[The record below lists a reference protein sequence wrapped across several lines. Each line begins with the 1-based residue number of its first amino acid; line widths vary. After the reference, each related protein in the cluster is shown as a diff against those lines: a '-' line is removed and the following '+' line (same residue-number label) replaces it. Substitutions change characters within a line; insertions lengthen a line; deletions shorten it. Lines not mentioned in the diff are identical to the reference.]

1 MSKYYDEIKEYSEAL
16 RTRIN
21 QLKTLYKS
29 LPEGY
34 LKLDKRLST
43 VYYSNRSPA
52 KGRKEKYISIKDE
65 NGIRQ
70 LANKKYIDIVLPKL
84 AENLAAAE
92 MFTDK
97 HSGFDEMELAELIP
111 DEIQK
116 YNGNLIVVRKAFIEK
131 WKNEPYERNPAFTEN
146 LIHSTLHGEMVR
158 SKSEVIIA
166 DRLYSSNVPYR
177 PEPALQ
183 LQNRIVYPDFI
194 ILNPRTLQMIYW
206 EHFGMM
212 DNPEYSSDAVRKI
225 KEYED
230 AGFFAGKNIIYTF
243 ETSDVP
249 LSSSQV
255 QALIDMYCK

>member
-1 MSKYYDEIKEYSEAL
+1 MGYYYEEIKEYSEAL

-21 QLKTLYKS
+21 QLKELYKS

-34 LKLDKRLST
+34 LKLDKRCNS
-43 VYYSNRSPA
+43 VYYSKRSPV

-65 NGIRQ
+65 TSIRQ

-84 AENLAAAE
+84 EKNLAAAE
-92 MFTDK
+92 MFADN
-97 HSGFDEMELAELIP
+97 HSGFEEMEMAELIP

-116 YNGNLIVVRKAFIEK
+116 YNDNLIVVRKRFISN
-131 WKNEPYERNPAFTEN
+131 WIADTYERNPAFPEN
-146 LIHSTLHGEMVR
+146 LIHSTLHGEFVR

-166 DRLYSSNVPYR
+166 DRLFSSEVPYK

-183 LQNRIVYPDFI
+183 LKYRKVYPDFI
-194 ILNPRTLQMIYW
+194 MLNTRTLKEFYW

-212 DNPEYSSDAVRKI
+212 DNPDYAADATRKI

-230 AGFFAGKNIIYTF
+230 SGFFAGKNIIYTF

-249 LSSSQV
+249 LSSVQV
-255 QALIDMYCK
+255 QALIDLYCK